1 MKQLIKFILPHGIVR
16 LLQTRQEQGY
26 QRSRAVLKQQVLAKK
41 AFSHADLLDYLE
53 ARGLDRD
60 QVRQGSIPEPSL
72 AFLASILKEKHDG
85 QEIIRGLHVGNFLGV
100 SLAYL
105 TDAATHIHS
114 SSVIV
119 AVDPNLEH
127 RGITHPQDHVCALLN
142 HLGLSENV
150 LLCCGFSHA
159 KNVGND
165 GRNYLENYRFLETE
179 EIATKIAQEHAPH
192 GVFGNLQKLVSTPF
206 DFALID
212 GNHESVYVEEE
223 LRKIHPLMKRGGYI
237 FMDDISEGW
246 PMLKQ
251 VFETSSNTLFRIAE
265 ADGRVGVLE
274 VL

>member
-26 QRSRAVLKQQVLAKK
+26 QRSRAVLKQQAQAKK
-41 AFSHADLLDYLE
+41 AFSHTDLLDFLE

-105 TDAATHIHS
+105 TNTAIEVHAN
-114 SSVIV
+114 SVVV
-119 AVDPNLEH
+119 AIDPNLEH
-127 RGITHPQDHVCALLN
+127 RGIMHPQDHVCALLE

-165 GRNYLENYRFLETE
+165 GRNYLENCRFLESE
-179 EIATKIAQEHAPH
+179 EIAQKITKEHAPH
-192 GVFGNLQKLVSTPF
+192 GVFDNLKKLAQTPF

-223 LRKIHPLMKRGGYI
+223 LRKLHPLMKKGGHV

-251 VFETSSNTLFRIAE
+251 VFERSSSKLFRVSE